1 MRNSLGDLR
10 AIAHALCENDN
21 IKKQMID
28 DLRALHNSRTGKD
41 IGKTTD
47 HFTII
52 AQATAQELLH
62 LQLHYC
68 KDEDIKKR
76 IQNYLQVLRHTNPDE
91 PTFEAGD
98 SSGSIKN
105 AAPKELHNVMIALC
119 EDEDAKKRVANH
131 LRVLR
136 RSKTGAISTAAADP
150 SGFIKSATE
159 MELRAIGLA
168 MSDADE
174 DVRNRLLES
183 LQVLSIYGEL
193 QDAEAEKFKKTALTC
208 VHCKQFFH
216 EKDNKANSC
225 TFHPGKFSCLVAGC
239 KISQGRTDSITG
251 RVEPGFIPGMD
262 LPMAVDRWSC
272 CYRPSLIPGCKTQKH
287 DHRY

>member
-1 MRNSLGDLR
+1 MKHSLGDLR
-10 AIAHALCENDN
+10 AIAHALCEKDN

-47 HFTII
+47 HVTII
-52 AQATAQELLH
+52 EQATAQELLN

-76 IQNYLQVLRHTNPDE
+76 VQNYLQVLRHTKPAE
-91 PTFEAGD
+91 PNFEAGD
-98 SSGSIKN
+98 PSSSIKN
-105 AAPKELHNVMIALC
+105 AAPKELHNVVLALC
-119 EDEDAKKRVANH
+119 EDEDVKKRVAIH

-136 RSKTGAISTAAADP
+136 RSKTGGIATAATDP
-150 SGFIKSATE
+150 AGFIKSATQ

-174 DVRNRLLES
+174 DVRKRLLES
-183 LQVLSIYGEL
+183 LQVLSIYCEL

-208 VHCKQFFH
+208 LHCKQFFH

-225 TFHPGKFSCLVAGC
+225 TFHPGKFSYLVAGC
-239 KISQGRTDSITG
+239 KIPQGRTNSMTG
-251 RVEPGFIPGMD
+251 RVESGFIPGMD

-287 DHRY
+287 NHRY